1 MANENKEVV
10 ITEKDMLEGKSYEKR
25 TPKEINDLQ
34 DIKSDL
40 DLNNIHPDFIAV
52 LRSYDQ
58 VNGCVFNGKT
68 RQNVIKKLIYR
79 APDSKLTNYKLASA
93 KLATSLANVAN
104 LLESKQDK
112 LYKTADNTLNIL
124 DNTNS
129 EMFKKEALGWLFYA
143 IPAALGLI
151 YWQQHAGTAVTTITE
166 NGKLLKNTINLL
178 INSGQG
184 ILDDT
189 YTPLFKDELDT
200 INDDVDDII
209 ESSVSLNEKLQRLE
223 ITSNLKRQVAVNKAL
238 SFKVKTTAA
247 ELTQFNKNI
256 EKSLSDINTLAN
268 NLDDESTRREYIQ
281 SRGTVSGLLEQ
292 TGLQSHNLSPFT
304 DRLKSLESQLIAFAS
319 VCDNFTKKH
328 QLFLENV
335 QKGEKKVE
343 DYKRTSGHPTAPQEP
358 PATEEPKTTFPS
370 LPFAQ

>member
-1 MANENKEVV
+1 MATENYKEVV

-25 TPKEINDLQ
+25 TPKEINELQ
-34 DIKSDL
+34 DIKSNL
-40 DLNNIHPDFIAV
+40 DLNSIHPDFIAV

-58 VNGCVFNGKT
+58 VNGSVFNGKT
-68 RQNVIKKLIYR
+68 RQNIIKRLIYR

-129 EMFKKEALGWLFYA
+129 EMFKKEALGWLYYA

-151 YWQQHAGTAVTTITE
+151 YWQQHAGTAITTIKE
-166 NGKLLKNTINLL
+166 NGESLKKTINLL
-178 INSGQG
+178 INSGSG

-200 INDDVDDII
+200 INDDVDYII

-223 ITSNLKRQVAVNKAL
+223 ITSNLTRQVAVNKAL

-328 QLFLENV
+328 QLFLEKV
-335 QKGEKKVE
+335 QKGEKKAE
-343 DYKRTSGHPTAPQEP
+343 DHKRKIGQPTPPTTS
-358 PATEEPKTTFPS
+358 EEPKTTFPS
-370 LPFAQ
+370 MPFGE